1 LARLAWSDGGW
12 NHPSIEEAKADMNHS
27 EAAADS
33 MTELRTSAIELLPTE
48 PIDIRAWIARQD
60 GAI

>member
-1 LARLAWSDGGW
+1 
-12 NHPSIEEAKADMNHS
+12 MNHS